1 MLTLSNSQTFELPPA
16 GAVAARCSRILD
28 LGSQES
34 TFEGK
39 TRQQRKVLL
48 SWELAEP
55 RTDGTPHQISRRFGL
70 SLHENASLR
79 QFLVAW
85 RGRQFTDDELKEFDL
100 RKLAGAPCML
110 NVVHVDRSGKQYAN
124 IASISPLPRGM
135 VAPELTSKPLLLDL
149 DADDA
154 PAIIEQLS
162 DSLQETIT
170 GSPEWRARIAK
181 MSATP
186 PTPAPLD
193 AMDDDIP
200 F

>member
-1 MLTLSNSQTFELPPA
+1 MLTLSDSQAFELPPS

-34 TFEGK
+34 TYEGK
-39 TRQQRKVLL
+39 RRQQRKVLL

-55 RTDGTPHQISRRFGL
+55 RTDGTPHHISRRFGL

-100 RKLAGAPCML
+100 RKLAGAPCL
-110 NVVHVDRSGKQYAN
+110 INIVHVDRSGKQYAN

-135 VAPELTSKPLLLDL
+135 VAPELSSKPVVLDL

-154 PAIIEQLS
+154 PAVIEQLS

-170 GSPEWRARIAK
+170 GSPEWRARISD
-181 MSATP
+181 MR
-186 PTPAPLD
+186 TPAPTALD